1 MTIRDKVGE
10 AVVGGLTG
18 LAVVVVYLIARA
30 AIHGAGPGDWLAFA
44 GAMVGIGG
52 ATGTAIYVADRT
64 RRTARRDDVNLLK
77 GALEDLDVT
86 LGKIAR
92 GDAGEPDR
100 HKQKADI
107 VSLLEQLNLGREVFA
122 HARATS
128 KIDDVTLWRHVRVV
142 EMTIEDNAKMLEK
155 ETAIVGEREPT
166 DEILRIYREHTQTFA
181 AELRPRLRDAI
192 GRIGKL

>member
-18 LAVVVVYLIARA
+18 LAVVVLYLIARA
-30 AIHGAGPGDWLAFA
+30 AIYGASPGDWLAFA

-52 ATGTAIYVADRT
+52 ATGTAIYIADRT

-77 GALEDLDVT
+77 GALEDLDGT

-92 GDAGEPDR
+92 GDAGEPDKQ
-100 HKQKADI
+100 KQKADI
-107 VSLLEQLNLGREVFA
+107 VALLTQLNLGREVFA

-166 DEILRIYREHTQTFA
+166 DDILRIYREHTQAFA

-192 GRIGKL
+192 DRIAKL